1 MGVFNSHTAEIQIAQ
16 HAVLFLQCKRRIPNL
31 PQQSHLFLAE
41 RTLRHLSYE
50 SLIQYANTGT
60 HRHFLDCDLNVIQ
73 HYPIMLLSATKQS
86 WCWAGLGF
94 DMALQKNESPA
105 VECIMRGFHSRIVE
119 SLRFAPIAFQC
130 RNARVDFSSS
140 VSSFRD
146 GNTLIRWTGGDLAK
160 ERRSVRWFHG
170 HYGLLC
176 ISHSL
181 SLYISFFL
189 REPFSMSNRV
199 GMCVTRSTS
208 RGRSVVCRRA
218 PAVSSWITQVWKE
231 LGRDPED
238 GMCVVCALP
247 PDPNKNCMPSP
258 HSRTKV
264 L

>member
-1 MGVFNSHTAEIQIAQ
+1 M
-16 HAVLFLQCKRRIPNL
+16 R
-31 PQQSHLFLAE
+31 
-41 RTLRHLSYE
+41 
-50 SLIQYANTGT
+50 
-60 HRHFLDCDLNVIQ
+60 
-73 HYPIMLLSATKQS
+73 LSATKQS

-94 DMALQKNESPA
+94 DMALQKNESRA
-105 VECIMRGFHSRIVE
+105 MEYIMRSIHGRIEE
-119 SLRFAPIAFQC
+119 SLRFNPIAFQC
-130 RNARVDFSSS
+130 RNARAVFAIL
-140 VSSFRD
+140 VSSFSN

-208 RGRSVVCRRA
+208 CGRSVVCRRA
-218 PAVSSWITQVWKE
+218 PAVSSRITQVWKE

-258 HSRTKV
+258 HPRAKV